1 MLQLIQYSV
10 KNLVSCPLSF
20 SLFNYIGI
28 LTSALR
34 LEKVNLKKW
43 KKILKVFASNVLEY
57 VNLKRYKGTK
67 TTCKNVSCVLAT
79 KKYKIKLE
87 KYF

>member
-1 MLQLIQYSV
+1 MSHIF
-10 KNLVSCPLSF
+10 F

-43 KKILKVFASNVLEY
+43 KKIFKVFASKVFHIFTEY
-57 VNLKRYKGTK
+57 VNLTRYKDTR
-67 TTCKNVSCVLAT
+67 TACKNVSYVLAT